1 MFFIDYY
8 SLFEI
13 DPSATLAEV
22 KSAFKKQALKWHPDK
37 NPGIDTT
44 EVMQNINEA
53 YLILKDDEARKLY
66 DIEYNRFQNYKKQE
80 KNRTNNQEEEKSQQ
94 NNNREYSNN
103 KSTNNSSQN
112 FNNDEAN
119 ENYAVFDETL
129 KKWIK
134 NARQQA
140 VILAKQTIEDL
151 REMSID
157 SGKVIVKSILSGV
170 VKYFV
175 LIIVIT
181 IFIKACGR

>member
-53 YLILKDDEARKLY
+53 YLILKDAEARKLY
-66 DIEYNRFQNYKKQE
+66 DIEYKRFQNYKKQE
-80 KNRTNNQEEEKSQQ
+80 KDRTNNQEEK
-94 NNNREYSNN
+94 
-103 KSTNNSSQN
+103 KSTNSSSQN
-112 FNNDEAN
+112 FNNDEAK

-175 LIIVIT
+175 LIIVIA
-181 IFIKACGR
+181 IFIKACG